1 MNMKHAYEQTRAVCC
16 VDYNNRILE
25 ANEDWFA
32 FYNGVVCPGLP
43 RDAVVGGS
51 VLRFTQDRTRREL
64 IRIMLDKCRI
74 SGRII
79 SYTARIDTP
88 ELIVST
94 RTTLTPCGGEEIQIT
109 ERVER
114 VETPERPVDPGF
126 QQKPLT
132 LCRCCGRVRIPGGQW
147 TDIAEACD
155 TNGLF
160 TGERAW
166 RIVSGLCSTCH
177 LSTLSL
183 AAEWTPVRSR
193 NSVTHSVHGD
203 SRVSHLLSACM
214 T

>member
-1 MNMKHAYEQTRAVCC
+1 MNMKHVYEQTRAICR
-16 VDYNNRILE
+16 VDSGNRILE

-32 FYNGVVCPGLP
+32 FYSGVVCPGLT

-51 VLRFTQDRTRREL
+51 ILRFTQDRAQREL
-64 IRIMLDKCRI
+64 FRIMLDQCRI
-74 SGRII
+74 SDRTTT
-79 SYTARIDTP
+79 YTARFDAP
-88 ELIVST
+88 VSVLYT

-109 ERVER
+109 DRIER
-114 VETPERPVDPGF
+114 VETPERPVDPDF

-147 TDIAEACD
+147 MDIAEACD

-160 TGERAW
+160 TGERTW

-214 T
+214 A